1 MEADWE
7 IQLGGGAPIIEANG
21 PGFIDLRPH
30 PERAAL
36 LPEAVAFPTLAEAL
50 FVLNAGTSPVWT
62 SKCDVWPVLNVSDLD
77 VDELNAPPESVVHA
91 LACYIDLLPQVS
103 YHWTTHIDVAEYCK
117 RACRHL
123 RAVPLACCRAD
134 FVIRHAVVSDQS
146 HSLTPM
152 DRGITAYITACG
164 ASEDEANSTLQAALL
179 VFARVLS
186 SQSTLE

>member
-7 IQLGGGAPIIEANG
+7 IQLGGGAPVIEANWS
-21 PGFIDLRPH
+21 GFVDLRPH

-36 LPEAVAFPTLAEAL
+36 LPEAVAFPALAEAL
-50 FVLNAGTSPVWT
+50 FMLNAGTSPVWT
-62 SKCDVWPVLNVSDLD
+62 SKSDVWPVLDVSDLD
-77 VDELNAPPESVVHA
+77 GDELNAPPESVAHGFV
-91 LACYIDLLPQVS
+91 CYIDLLPQVS

-123 RAVPLACCRAD
+123 RAVPLRCCRAD
-134 FVIRHAVVSDQS
+134 FVIRYAVFSAES

-164 ASEDEANSTLQAALL
+164 TSEAEANTTLQAALL